1 MLPLVYSMTS
11 PRHPVKQE
19 IFETDVGS
27 CVTSLKKNLQN
38 IRAMDK
44 ACLEMAQPNGLRY
57 ALQSAPLASHK
68 AFNDLCVSQII
79 FCVELTS

>member
-57 ALQSAPLASHK
+57 ALQSAPWHLTKHLMT
-68 AFNDLCVSQII
+68 FVSPKS
-79 FCVELTS
+79 FSALN